1 MSLEEKKFV
10 KAKNLHLSGKYK
22 DAQKIYLD
30 LIEKNKNNYLL
41 QNLVGTTYLQLN
53 DYDRAISHLENSIKL
68 KPDFADNYNNIGI
81 ALSEKKKFEKAIS
94 CYEKAIALKQ
104 NYFDA
109 YLNKGIALK
118 NLKKFNNAIKSLE
131 ICIQIN
137 PNNAQTYL
145 NLGNIFVI
153 LKKYEEAKN
162 FFDKAIKLNKNYCEA
177 YSNRAELL
185 HLHLKNIDL
194 AIIDYE
200 RALKCNDKLKYVLGK
215 LIHAKMHINN
225 WKDYDEQIKK
235 LKKGIENGEKIILP
249 FPLLSLIDEPK
260 LQLITSKQYSDEI
273 SFFSK
278 TSIQN
283 KTINNKKIKIG
294 YFSARFYDC
303 ATLHNMLDVFKNHN
317 KEKFEIYA
325 FNYGIEDSWTKKIK
339 KYFNNFHNVSNL
351 TLEEILKITKEN
363 QLNIAV
369 NLTGHTSN
377 ARDEIFYKKVAPIQ
391 INFLGY
397 PGTLGDKIYDYIL
410 ADGTVIPEDQERFY
424 SEKILRL
431 PNCYL
436 PTQSNQIISKKR
448 YDKKNLKI
456 PENKFI
462 FACFNNS
469 YKITPDIFKCWMKI
483 LVKNQQSILWL
494 LKSNDQ
500 NENNLAEEAKRE
512 GVNPN
517 RIFFANR
524 VSVEEHIKRMELI
537 DLFLDTFPYNA
548 HTTAREAIK
557 MNVPVLTIKGKT
569 FASRVASSILKTV
582 GLENLI
588 VENLDDYIDKAI
600 KLSNNKNEIKKIKEH
615 LKKDHNINKLFDSKK
630 YTEDLEKAYESVLR

>member
-22 DAQKIYLD
+22 SAQKIYLN

-41 QNLVGTTYLQLN
+41 HNLIGTTYLQLN
-53 DYDRAISHLENSIKL
+53 DYDKAISHLENSIKL

-81 ALSEKKKFEKAIS
+81 ALSEKKKFKKAIS
-94 CYEKAIALKQ
+94 CYEKAITLKQ

-109 YLNKGIALK
+109 YLNKGIAFK
-118 NLKKFNNAIKSLE
+118 NLKKLNNAIQSLKT
-131 ICIQIN
+131 CLQIN
-137 PNNAQTYL
+137 PNSAQAHL

-162 FFDKAIKLNKNYCEA
+162 FFDKALSLNKNYCEA
-177 YSNRAELL
+177 YCNRAELL

-194 AIIDYE
+194 AIMDYE
-200 RALKCNDKLKYVLGK
+200 RALKCNDKLKYVFGK
-215 LIHAKMHINN
+215 LMHAKMHINN
-225 WKDYDEQIKK
+225 WEDYNEQIKK

-249 FPLLSLIDEPK
+249 SPLLSLIDEPK

-273 SFFSK
+273 YFFSK
-278 TSIQN
+278 KNIQN
-283 KTINNKKIKIG
+283 ETKNNKKIKIG

-339 KYFNNFHNVSNL
+339 KYFNNFHNISNL
-351 TLEEILKITKEN
+351 TLEEILKITEGN

-369 NLTGHTSN
+369 NLTGYTSN
-377 ARDEIFYKKVAPIQ
+377 ARDEIFYKKIAPIQ

-410 ADGTVIPEDQERFY
+410 ADETVIPENQERFY

-436 PTQSNQIISKKR
+436 PTQSNQIISKKKF
-448 YDKKNLKI
+448 DKKNLGI

-483 LVKNQQSILWL
+483 LIKNQQSILWL

-500 NENNLAEEAKRE
+500 NEKNLAKEAKRE

-582 GLENLI
+582 GLEDLI

-600 KLSNNKNEIKKIKEH
+600 KLSNDKSEIKKIKEH
-615 LKKDHNINKLFDSKK
+615 LKEDHNKNKLFDSKK
-630 YTEDLEKAYESVLR
+630 YTKDLEKAYQSVMK

>member
-41 QNLVGTTYLQLN
+41 HNLVGTTYLQLN

-94 CYEKAIALKQ
+94 CYEKAIEIKQ

-109 YLNKGIALK
+109 YLNMGIAFK

-137 PNNAQTYL
+137 PNNARAYL

-200 RALKCNDKLKYVLGK
+200 RALKCNNKLKYVLGK

-225 WKDYDEQIKK
+225 WKDYDEQIIK

-260 LQLITSKQYSDEI
+260 LQFITSQQYSNEI

-278 TSIQN
+278 KSIQN
-283 KTINNKKIKIG
+283 KTIYNKKIKIG

-339 KYFNNFHNVSNL
+339 KYFNSFHNISNL
-351 TLEEILKITKEN
+351 TLEEILKITEEN

-369 NLTGHTSN
+369 NLTGYTSN

-410 ADGTVIPEDQERFY
+410 ADRTVIPEDQERFY

-436 PTQSNQIISKKR
+436 PTQSNQIISKKKF
-448 YDKKNLKI
+448 DKKNLRI

-469 YKITPDIFKCWMKI
+469 YKITPDIFKCWMRI
-483 LVKNQQSILWL
+483 LIKNQQSILWL

-500 NENNLAEEAKRE
+500 NEKNLAEEAKRE

-582 GLENLI
+582 GLEDLI
-588 VENLDDYIDKAI
+588 VENLNDYIDKAI
-600 KLSNNKNEIKKIKEH
+600 KLSNDKNKIKKIKKH
-615 LKKDHNINKLFDSKK
+615 LKEDHNINKLFDSKK
-630 YTEDLEKAYESVLR
+630 YTEDLEKSYQSVLR